1 MRTFQFLLVS
11 TLLLSSTVITA
22 QKETRKLD
30 AYNKVN
36 VFGNLNID
44 LVKGDSSKIII
55 DCKGA
60 NIEEIT
66 SVIDEGELKIRLVSD
81 LFSDA
86 KVNIRIYYK
95 ELVSVEATGGANISC
110 DMLIKGDK
118 LNLNAGSGG
127 NVYLYNVEMNNITA
141 RVAKGSTMALSGK
154 TKMQTITVLSGGTY
168 SGFELESETAYVD
181 ATTGGNAKVYVTEKL
196 DAKATTKGYI
206 GYQGSPKIID
216 DISNLGGVIKEDTG
230 EEEEEE

>member
-1 MRTFQFLLVS
+1 MRLIK
-11 TLLLSSTVITA
+11 LLLISISLINTVYINA
-22 QKETRKLD
+22 QKETRKLEP
-30 AYNKVN
+30 YNKIN
-36 VFGNLNID
+36 VFGNLDVD
-44 LVKGDSSKIII
+44 LVKGDSFKIII
-55 DCKGA
+55 DCQGA

-66 SVIDEGELKIRLVSD
+66 SVIDEGELKIRLITD

-86 KVNIRIYYK
+86 KVNIRIYHQD
-95 ELVSVEATGGANISC
+95 LVSVEATGGANISS

-127 NVYLYNVEMNNITA
+127 DVYLYNVEMNNITA

-154 TKMQTITVLSGGTY
+154 TKVETITVLSGGTF
-168 SGFELESETAYVD
+168 SGFEMECETAYVD

-216 DISNLGGVIKEDTG
+216 DISNLGGKIVEDTG
-230 EEEEEE
+230 EEEE